1 MTPPGPPAE
10 DHGPVRPALSHRERD
25 VLVLV
30 AEGLTNPEIG
40 RRLYLSHHTV
50 KEYLSSAMRKLG
62 VSTRV
67 GAVLAA
73 ADGGLIARL
82 GNVGPR
88 VAESGVLA
96 LDVEPGS
103 AEPLPGLG
111 ADISIQ
117 VLKVRLNLSLSD
129 APGGGKG
136 LEKTSIA
143 DHRSKG
149 P

>member
-1 MTPPGPPAE
+1 MTAPGLPAE
-10 DHGPVRPALSHRERD
+10 DSGPIRPALSHRERD

-62 VSTRV
+62 VSSRV

-73 ADGGLIARL
+73 TDGGLIARPSDASL
-82 GNVGPR
+82 SL
-88 VAESGVLA
+88 AEADLPA

-103 AEPLPGLG
+103 PEPLPGLG
-111 ADISIQ
+111 ADISIPT
-117 VLKVRLNLSLSD
+117 LKVRLNLNLSD
-129 APGGGKG
+129 PGAGGEG